1 MIVDIAKANRIEDEV
16 ARRCG
21 LGLKRFGA
29 ELVGPCP
36 QCGGIDLAIPTEFA
50 DVYVAL
56 GWSLAQ
62 EGCCGLAMHVMPPAV
77 PALPPRRSRL
87 WRPV

>member
-1 MIVDIAKANRIEDEV
+1 VIVDIAKANRIEDEV
-16 ARRCG
+16 ARRGG

-56 GWSLAQ
+56 GWRLIY
-62 EGCCGLAMHVMPPAV
+62 EGCCGLAHIMPPV
-77 PALPPRRSRL
+77 PVTPARSPR
-87 WRPV
+87 WRTAR